1 MTTPKGFGPGQKWFY
16 GAPVLPGSQ
25 FMLAYQ
31 GCYHPGVPAGSVQRV
46 TTLDLI
52 LPRIFAEDRIERAD
66 IVGLGHGGMCEECA
80 ICHYPLCPFGK
91 GISI

>member
-1 MTTPKGFGPGQKWFY
+1 M
-16 GAPVLPGSQ
+16 LPGSQ

-31 GCYHPGVPAGSVQRV
+31 GDVPILGVPGGALFSRV

-52 LPRIFAEDRIERAD
+52 LPRIFAEDRIERAG

-80 ICHYPLCPFGK
+80 ICRYPLCPFGK
-91 GISI
+91 GNSI